1 MGYAHGTKWTDEKIE
16 NEIYNV
22 INVLNIDRMPT
33 KTEIGIVTKNHG
45 LNNKISRSGGYKYW
59 ANKLGL
65 DIKDSE
71 TRLGQEW
78 EVYTKNIIE
87 SRGYYVEKMTT
98 RHPYDLLINN
108 NIKVD
113 VKVSNYY
120 HGKGFKYHTFNLEN
134 KYHNCDI
141 FICIGLD
148 ELGQVVKCLVIPSK
162 YLMNKKQLSIGI
174 HSRYDKFNNAWS
186 YIEKYSEF
194 YSVMI

>member
-148 ELGQVVKCLVIPSK
+148 ELGQVVEYLSKKGLDPSDYLVERQGINDEFGYEYFQVFNLK
-162 YLMNKKQLSIGI
+162 ENKLE
-174 HSRYDKFNNAWS
+174 RY
-186 YIEKYSEF
+186 YY
-194 YSVMI
+194 